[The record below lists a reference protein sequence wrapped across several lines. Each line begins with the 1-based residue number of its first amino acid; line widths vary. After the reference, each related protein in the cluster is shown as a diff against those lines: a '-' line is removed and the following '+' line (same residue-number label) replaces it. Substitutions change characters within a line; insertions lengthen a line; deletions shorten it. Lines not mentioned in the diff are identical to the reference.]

1 MSELQIKIKKD
12 KSFRDV
18 LSDFDKIIT
27 AIADTIK
34 LDLSNTADYPT
45 LEVSGDMSTTGIVA
59 VATEKLSTPRNI
71 NIVGEVLGNGLFDG
85 TKDININSRVVRIL
99 NSPIDDVFE
108 NIDGNIYSK
117 RSLLANTATLANL
130 ATNATT
136 AENART
142 ENFTIPRNES
152 ISGGSL
158 HLEGPGTYKT
168 IAIENNNL
176 E

>member
-45 LEVSGDMSTTGIVA
+45 LDVSGDMSAAGIVA
-59 VATEKLSTPRNI
+59 VTAEKLSTPRNI
-71 NIVGEVLGNGLFDG
+71 NIVGETLGTGSFDG

-99 NSPIDDVFE
+99 NSPIDDGFE
-108 NIDGNIYSK
+108 NINV
-117 RSLLANTATLANL
+117 SLCL
-130 ATNATT
+130 
-136 AENART
+136 
-142 ENFTIPRNES
+142 
-152 ISGGSL
+152 
-158 HLEGPGTYKT
+158 
-168 IAIENNNL
+168 
-176 E
+176 

>member
-71 NIVGEVLGNGLFDG
+71 NIVGEVLVDDTQDLMLLTSIGKMIRVDMQTIRKAGRNTSGVIIVNMD
-85 TKDININSRVVRIL
+85 KDDKVVSIAKCPKEDEEIEL
-99 NSPIDDVFE
+99 DE
-108 NIDGNIYSK
+108 NGNIIRYNEDCEVIETSK
-117 RSLLANTATLANL
+117 DEEESLLDIIDNK
-130 ATNATT
+130 
-136 AENART
+136 E
-142 ENFTIPRNES
+142 EE
-152 ISGGSL
+152 
-158 HLEGPGTYKT
+158 
-168 IAIENNNL
+168 
-176 E
+176 